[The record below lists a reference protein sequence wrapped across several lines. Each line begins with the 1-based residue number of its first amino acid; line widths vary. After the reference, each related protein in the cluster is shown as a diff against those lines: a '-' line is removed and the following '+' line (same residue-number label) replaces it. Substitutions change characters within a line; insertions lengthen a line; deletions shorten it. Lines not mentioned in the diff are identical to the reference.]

1 MSRMASHKKCKFQC
15 TLELNLFSLSVRST
29 SGCLEK
35 GPGRVPP
42 SFFPPLPTSRLLPEC
57 QKGSESFPWLVPVL
71 DGSTLSETG
80 RCFKVT
86 FIPGLFVG
94 SLEPPGP
101 SLQLRL
107 QPQGLVLTLPLPQPL
122 PHWLPKVYL
131 TSPTLS
137 VVLPV
142 PSEGDQDLFYTDHW
156 LTLLPW
162 LPKAPRSTGL
172 CPAGGGEHGCWPA
185 QPSTAQQ
192 QFPFFLSLSC
202 CPRWAVT
209 TFHLFFFFEKS
220 FQNCL
225 DYVLFITVQIHE
237 VLME

>member
-29 SGCLEK
+29 SSCLEK

-57 QKGSESFPWLVPVL
+57 QKGSESFPWLVLVL

-107 QPQGLVLTLPLPQPL
+107 QPAGLVLTLSLPQPL
-122 PHWLPKVYL
+122 PHWFPEVYL

-137 VVLPV
+137 VVLPA
-142 PSEGDQDLFYTDHW
+142 PSEGDQDPFYTDHC

-162 LPKAPRSTGL
+162 FPKDPRSTGL
-172 CPAGGGEHGCWPA
+172 CPAGGGEHGCCP
-185 QPSTAQQ
+185 AQQ
-192 QFPFFLSLSC
+192 QLPFLLSLSC

-209 TFHLFFFFEKS
+209 PFHLLFFEKT

-225 DYVLFITVQIHE
+225 DSVLFITVQIHD
-237 VLME
+237 VLMK